1 MDVRFLGVNGSIQS
15 AGSGNVSLVVSHLD
29 SHVLV
34 DTSGAVVQA
43 LWLAGVDPLTI
54 DTVVLTHAH
63 IDHIYALP
71 SLLHNLWLLKRERPL
86 TILANQ
92 KTLEIAR
99 NLCSVFAIEQKRLMF
114 PIDWRLA
121 AEGWQLHRL
130 GALSFGL
137 FPVNHGIPTIGCV
150 FSIDSGKLSKIVYL
164 ADGMPMETYPVEV
177 MGADLLIHEA
187 GGTVAQE
194 ASLTSRG
201 HSTALQAALVAERLS
216 AERMLLCHLCPQ
228 ESRWDEMLQEARRY
242 FPQVEIPKLFV
253 PYGV

>member
-15 AGSGNVSLVVSHLD
+15 AGSGNVSIVVSHLNN
-29 SHVLV
+29 HVLV

-71 SLLHNLWLLKRERPL
+71 SLLHNLWLMRRERPL

-92 KTLEIAR
+92 ETLDIAR
-99 NLCSVFAIEQKRLMF
+99 NLCSVFAIERKRGMF

-121 AEGWQLHRL
+121 AGGWYLHQL
-130 GALSFGL
+130 GTLSLGL
-137 FPVNHGIPTIGCV
+137 FPVNHGVPTLGCV
-150 FSIDSGKLSKIVYL
+150 FSLDGDRLSKIAYL
-164 ADGMPMETYPVEV
+164 ADGMPMETYPVEL
-177 MGADLLIHEA
+177 MGADILIHEA
-187 GGTVAQE
+187 GGIDAQE
-194 ASLTSRG
+194 PLLAAGG
-201 HSTALQAALVAERLS
+201 HSSARQAALVAENLS
-216 AERMLLCHLCPQ
+216 AERLLLCHLCPQ
-228 ESRWDEMLQEARRY
+228 ESCWAAILEEARRY
-242 FPQVEIPKLFV
+242 FPLVEIPKQFI